1 MEPFREGTH
10 TETPETAGIEVV
22 TTHLSTD
29 FDGLSSMMAAK
40 KLYPEAWLVFPGS
53 QEQNLRNFFL
63 QSTVY
68 LYDFKKIKQVPLE
81 RVKRLILVDTRQP
94 DRIGRFSEILNQPGL
109 EIHIYDHHPAAEN
122 DIKGTVEYVRP
133 VGATMTLMTQFL
145 KEKNIALTPDE
156 ATLMALGIYEDTG
169 SFTFASTTAEDFQA
183 AAYLLQQGAN
193 LNLISDMLTRELT
206 AEQISLLNQLL
217 ESATKH
223 RINNVD
229 IVLAKA
235 TSDTYV
241 GDFAVL
247 VHKMMEMENLHCLF
261 ALARMEDRVYLV
273 ARSRLREINVGEIL
287 SVFGGG
293 GHAFAASATIKNQT
307 LVQVE
312 DTLITLLKNRINPQ
326 RKAKDLMTF
335 PVKSID
341 PRETIEHANELLTR
355 YNINV
360 LLVMEQEKLLG
371 LITRQVIEK
380 AIFHGLKDLP
390 VREYM
395 TSELSTVDPDASL
408 YQIQEFIIENKQRI
422 VPVME
427 QDKVMGVIT
436 RTDLLN
442 ILISG
447 PSMTEYLYDSRKA
460 PHFVRKKNIAYLLE
474 ERLPRRIIE
483 LLKSLGEVADS
494 LGFNAYAIGGFIRDL
509 FLKFHNLDID
519 IVIEG
524 DGIRFAQAYAKK
536 YSVGVR
542 YHVKFKTAV
551 LIFPD
556 GFKVDVAT
564 ARSEYYESPAALPI
578 VELSSIKMDLYRR
591 DFTINTLAVKLNSRH
606 YGLLIDFF
614 GAQKDL
620 KERTIR
626 VLHNLSFVEDP
637 TRAFRAVRFEQRFG
651 FKIGKLTA
659 NLIENAIRIGGVEKL
674 APKRIFNELQLILS
688 EENPLN
694 MVKRLIDLKLLQA
707 IYPEFALSPKLEGL
721 FGEIKTVL
729 SWFDL
734 LYLNEPY
741 EKWVIY
747 FLAMAQPVSHLNEL
761 RLRLGLPKKVVET
774 MTLCR
779 GDGERLLMILQK
791 RPQMSKSD
799 IYQLL
804 SPLPTEALLFI
815 MAKAGPETGRKA
827 ISLYFT
833 QLKSIKISVKGE
845 DLKTLGLP
853 PGPLYKKILGALLD
867 ERMNGKLLTRKDEI
881 EYVKQHFLS
890 QEDKVEARAVNQEA

>member
-1 MEPFREGTH
+1 
-10 TETPETAGIEVV
+10 
-22 TTHLSTD
+22 
-29 FDGLSSMMAAK
+29 
-40 KLYPEAWLVFPGS
+40 
-53 QEQNLRNFFL
+53 
-63 QSTVY
+63 
-68 LYDFKKIKQVPLE
+68 
-81 RVKRLILVDTRQP
+81 
-94 DRIGRFSEILNQPGL
+94 
-109 EIHIYDHHPAAEN
+109 
-122 DIKGTVEYVRP
+122 
-133 VGATMTLMTQFL
+133 
-145 KEKNIALTPDE
+145 
-156 ATLMALGIYEDTG
+156 
-169 SFTFASTTAEDFQA
+169 
-183 AAYLLQQGAN
+183 
-193 LNLISDMLTRELT
+193 
-206 AEQISLLNQLL
+206 
-217 ESATKH
+217 
-223 RINNVD
+223 
-229 IVLAKA
+229 
-235 TSDTYV
+235 
-241 GDFAVL
+241 
-247 VHKMMEMENLHCLF
+247 
-261 ALARMEDRVYLV
+261 MEDRVYLV

-287 SVFGGG
+287 SIFGGG

-307 LVQVE
+307 MVQVE
-312 DTLITLLKNRINPQ
+312 DALMTHLKNRINPQ

-341 PRETIEHANELLTR
+341 PQETIEHANELLTR

-360 LLVMEQEKLLG
+360 LLIMEGEKLLG

-395 TSELSTVDPDASL
+395 TTELSTIDPEASL
-408 YQIQEFIIENKQRI
+408 YQIQEFIIEHKQRI
-422 VPVME
+422 LPVMD
-427 QDKVMGVIT
+427 QGKVVGVIT

-447 PSMTEYLYDSRKA
+447 PSMTEYLYDSRRA
-460 PHFVRKKNIAYLLE
+460 PHFVRKKNIAYLIE

-483 LLKSLGEVADS
+483 LLKSLGQVADA

-524 DGIRFAQAYAKK
+524 DGIRFAQEYAKK
-536 YSVGVR
+536 YSVRAR

-591 DFTINTLAVKLNSRH
+591 DFTINTLAVKLNARH

-620 KERTIR
+620 KERSIR

-659 NLIENAIRIGGVEKL
+659 NLIENAIRIGGIEKL

-694 MVKRLIDLKLLQA
+694 VVKRLIDLKLLQA
-707 IYPEFALSPKLEGL
+707 VHAEFFLTQKLEGL
-721 FGEIKTVL
+721 FGEIKAVL

-741 EKWVIY
+741 EKWIVS
-747 FLAMAQPVSHLNEL
+747 FLALAQPVSQLNEL
-761 RLRLGLPKKVVET
+761 RFRLGLPKKVVEI
-774 MTLCR
+774 MTFCR
-779 GDGERLLMILQK
+779 GDGERLLMMLHK
-791 RPQMSKSD
+791 RPQMAKSD
-799 IYQLL
+799 IYKLL
-804 SPLPTEALLFI
+804 APIPTEALLFI

-845 DLKTLGLP
+845 DLKVLGLQ
-853 PGPLYKKILGALLD
+853 PGPLYKRILGELLD
-867 ERMNGKLLTRKDEI
+867 ERVNGNLQTREDEL
-881 EYVKQHFLS
+881 EYVRHHFLPRV
-890 QEDKVEARAVNQEA
+890 ERREARA

>member
-1 MEPFREGTH
+1 MEPSKAGTH
-10 TETPETAGIEVV
+10 TEKAETAGIEVV
-22 TTHLSTD
+22 TTHLSSD

-94 DRIGRFSEILNQPGL
+94 DRIGRFAEIINKPGL
-109 EIHIYDHHPAAEN
+109 DIHIYDHHPPAEN
-122 DIKGTVEYVRP
+122 DIKGSFEHIRP

-145 KEKNIALTPDE
+145 KEKEVDLTPDE

-206 AEQISLLNQLL
+206 AEQISILNQLL
-217 ESATKH
+217 ESATKL

-229 IVLAKA
+229 LVLAKA

-287 SVFGGG
+287 SIFGGG

-307 LVQVE
+307 MVQVE
-312 DTLITLLKNRINPQ
+312 DTLMGHLKNRINPQ

-341 PRETIEHANELLTR
+341 PQETIEHANELLTR

-360 LLVMEQEKLLG
+360 LLVMEGEKLWG

-380 AIFHGLKDLP
+380 AIFHGLKNLP

-395 TSELSTVDPDASL
+395 TTELSTIDPEASL
-408 YQIQEFIIENKQRI
+408 YQIQEFIIEHKQRI
-422 VPVME
+422 LPVME
-427 QDKVMGVIT
+427 QGRVVGVIT

-447 PSMTEYLYDSRKA
+447 PSMTEYLYDSRRA
-460 PHFVRKKNIAYLLE
+460 PHFVRKKNIAYLIE

-483 LLKSLGEVADS
+483 LLKSLGQVADA

-524 DGIRFAQAYAKK
+524 DGIRFAQEYAQK
-536 YSVGVR
+536 YSVR
-542 YHVKFKTAV
+542 ACYHIKFKTAV

-591 DFTINTLAVKLNSRH
+591 DFTINTLAVKLNARH

-620 KERTIR
+620 KERSVR

-651 FKIGKLTA
+651 FKIGKLTG

-694 MVKRLIDLKLLQA
+694 VVKRLIDLKLLQA
-707 IYPEFALSPKLEGL
+707 VHAEFSLTQKLENL
-721 FGEIKTVL
+721 FSEIKAVL

-734 LYLNEPY
+734 LYLNEAY

-747 FLAMAQPVSHLNEL
+747 FLALAQPVSQLNEL
-761 RLRLGLPKKVVET
+761 RFRLGLPKKVVEI
-774 MTLCR
+774 MTFCR
-779 GDGERLLMILQK
+779 GDGERLLNMLHK
-791 RPQMSKSD
+791 RPQMAKSD
-799 IYQLL
+799 I
-804 SPLPTEALLFI
+804 
-815 MAKAGPETGRKA
+815 
-827 ISLYFT
+827 
-833 QLKSIKISVKGE
+833 
-845 DLKTLGLP
+845 
-853 PGPLYKKILGALLD
+853 
-867 ERMNGKLLTRKDEI
+867 
-881 EYVKQHFLS
+881 
-890 QEDKVEARAVNQEA
+890 